1 MEHDVVAV
9 PNAMHTLEIRGKR
22 APGILVLSPNMTIL
36 HLNQTARIL
45 LGRIEQMDWDGK
57 PGQALPS
64 VVTDLAT
71 EIREVLALGKMFG
84 DGQMPQVERTLGG
97 PTQKI
102 ALRVIGLPNSK
113 DSGNCRILVL
123 LEPETLE

>member
-1 MEHDVVAV
+1 MENDVVAV
-9 PNAMHTLEIRGKR
+9 PSAMQTLAGRGKR
-22 APGILVLSPNMTIL
+22 ATGILVLSPSMTIL

-45 LGRIEQMDWDGK
+45 LRRIEQKEWDGK
-57 PGQALPS
+57 AGQELPS

-71 EIREVLALGKMFG
+71 EIREILALGKMF
-84 DGQMPQVERTLGG
+84 DEGQMPQLERELEG

-102 ALRVIGLPNSK
+102 ALRVIGLPKST

-123 LEPETLE
+123 LEAETLE